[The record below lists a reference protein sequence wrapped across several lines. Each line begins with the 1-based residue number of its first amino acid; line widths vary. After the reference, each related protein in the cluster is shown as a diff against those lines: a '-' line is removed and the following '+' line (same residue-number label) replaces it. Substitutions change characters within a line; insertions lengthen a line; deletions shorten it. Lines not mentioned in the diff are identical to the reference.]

1 MLPPKNITQTLS
13 LSGDFSLTKKW
24 KISFRTNFDLVKKEL
39 SSTSINI
46 NRDLHC
52 WEMTFSWIPV
62 GYMQSYNF
70 QINVKGS
77 TLRDFLKYNKRKSW
91 QDNL

>member
-1 MLPPKNITQTLS
+1 MK
-13 LSGDFSLTKKW
+13 
-24 KISFRTNFDLVKKEL
+24 L

-46 NRDLHC
+46 HRDLHC
-52 WEMTFSWIPV
+52 WEATFSWIPV
-62 GYMQSYNF
+62 GTMQSYNF